1 MIVPVL
7 IASALL
13 ARSVYGAAY
22 IGCVGSANIPQ
33 TATEAGSGFS
43 LDQCLGECSSSRY
56 AYYDLGTSACYCDTA
71 ETSGSNFVQAQDPNG
86 ACASDQAAAWELDTG
101 LGFKGCA
108 SRTES
113 SSTES
118 STASSASDCFS
129 RCSTYASAAFTR
141 FGGLYFCLCAD
152 RIDIATAQ
160 ACQAGNSNVGFYVY
174 GQDIDVPTGG
184 TQERRKLKERAK
196 RALTLKHQ
204 NCPPGL
210 VSCRVGNDQNAF
222 ECVDTQSDLESCGGC
237 TGGLYGVVS
246 GNATRIGQDCNSL
259 TGVAMGGVT
268 CTRGRCEVSACKYGH
283 ALINNE
289 CVRMH

>member
-22 IGCVGSANIPQ
+22 IGCIASNNIPT
-33 TATEAGSGFS
+33 TASDAGSGFS
-43 LDQCLGECSSSRY
+43 LDECLSECSGSSY
-56 AYYDLGTSACYCDTA
+56 AYYDLASSSCFCDSVENT
-71 ETSGSNFVQAQDPNG
+71 GSNFVQAQDSNG
-86 ACASDQAAAWELDTG
+86 ACASDQAAAWELDTP

-118 STASSASDCFS
+118 STASSASECFS
-129 RCSTYASAAFTR
+129 RCSTWASAAFTR

-152 RIDIATAQ
+152 RIDVATAQ
-160 ACQAGNSNVGFYVY
+160 TCQAGDANVGFYVY

-210 VSCRVGNDQNAF
+210 VSCRVGDHQDAF
-222 ECVDTQSDLESCGGC
+222 ECVDIKSDLESCGGC
-237 TGGLYGVVS
+237 TTGLYGVVS
-246 GNATRIGQDCNSL
+246 GNATRVGKDCNTL
-259 TGVAMGGVT
+259 TGVAMGAVT
-268 CTRGRCEVSACKYGH
+268 CTRGQCEVSACKYGYV
-283 ALINNE
+283 LIDNE
-289 CVRMH
+289 CVRMQ